1 MGVDSGAIVY
11 QLQGDYSASLLRHL
25 QNAHKKRKHLKTK
38 ASFFTKPLT
47 HRIKRLI
54 AFLNPN

>member
-25 QNAHKKRKHLKTK
+25 QNAHKKKEASENEGFLFHK
-38 ASFFTKPLT
+38 AP
-47 HRIKRLI
+47 
-54 AFLNPN
+54 NP